1 MNTAA
6 ATAATSIATAEP
18 TFLMFMECHRCAGYK
33 RAFEHHYRVNGGR
46 CLACNGTLRT
56 TVTKPLSRL
65 TEFYPDARA
74 RSIST
79 LARVLE
85 LTGAKRE
92 TDANGKTVSAWG
104 FVQHRK
110 GDNEAMAVAAL
121 SIAPADVRARFW
133 RAFSAKVRATMPE
146 KGDAPMTFIK
156 RKVCETTGITEG
168 EVGAWLGETQG

>member
-6 ATAATSIATAEP
+6 AATSTAATEH
-18 TFLMFMECHRCAGYK
+18 TFLMYTECHRCAGFK
-33 RAFEHHYRVNGGR
+33 RAFENHYRVNGGR

-56 TVTKPLSRL
+56 TALKPLSRL
-65 TEFYPDARA
+65 AEFYPDARVQ
-74 RSIST
+74 SIST

-85 LTGAKRE
+85 LTGAKHE
-92 TDANGKTVSAWG
+92 TNANGKTVSAWG

-110 GDNEAMAVAAL
+110 GDNEAMAVSAL

-146 KGDAPMTFIK
+146 KGDRPMTFIK
-156 RKVCETTGITEG
+156 RKVCEATGITEG